1 MLRRERLVLS
11 LAVVGSLAFGGSADA
26 DCALIGLEAKVITKP
41 DVEVWPDGGV
51 VVMAAPKMGGK
62 LEKGDAAI
70 NKSWRFKGS
79 DAEPTFVSI
88 APGLA
93 VIRPPRDAAG
103 RAIGGELVDG
113 KTSLF
118 SVKLASKKLGPLAPP
133 AVKKITHQ
141 QQVNRRTSARVTVE
155 LASVPPKA
163 VALVLLDAKGTPR
176 SFGTINVADPL
187 GGVAP
192 PANTVWAYANHE
204 CRALPNGTVP
214 SNPGDVVT
222 VMFVDET
229 GRVSPPSK
237 PFTITKQTP

>member
-1 MLRRERLVLS
+1 MLRLVA
-11 LAVVGSLAFGGSADA
+11 LALASLAFTGSAAA

-41 DVEVWPDGGV
+41 NVEVWPDGGV

-93 VIRPPRDAAG
+93 VIRPPKDASG
-103 RAIGGELVDG
+103 RAMGGELVDG
-113 KTSLF
+113 KTSLI
-118 SVKLASKKLGPLAPP
+118 SVKLASKKLPALGAPV
-133 AVKKITHQ
+133 VKKITHQ

-155 LASVPPKA
+155 LDSVPA
-163 VALVLLDAKGTPR
+163 TAIALVLFDAKGTPR
-176 SFGTINVADPL
+176 SFGTINVPDPI

-192 PANTVWAYANHE
+192 PPNTVWAYAHHE

-214 SNPGDVVT
+214 SNAGDVVT